1 MAVPA
6 KDRYSKEVQSKFLT
20 ACKAGQGSVGDCE
33 CILHRQELYRFEG
46 EQGKAVAELF
56 VLELALGK
64 GNPLVAETNRTVPV
78 PAHLASVLVACE
90 NAHA

>member
-1 MAVPA
+1 MPA

-20 ACKAGQGSVGDCE
+20 ACKNGQGSAADCE

-64 GNPLVAETNRTVPV
+64 GNPLVAVTNRRVPV
-78 PAHLASVLVACE
+78 PGHLARVLVACA
-90 NAHA
+90 NA